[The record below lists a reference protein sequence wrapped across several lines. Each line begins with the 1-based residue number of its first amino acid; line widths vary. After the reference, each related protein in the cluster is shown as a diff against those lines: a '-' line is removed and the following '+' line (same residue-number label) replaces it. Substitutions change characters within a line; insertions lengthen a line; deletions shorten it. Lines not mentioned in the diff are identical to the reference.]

1 MNIRKTVIDMNSL
14 LDIINAGTLLY
25 PLTKLHV
32 VMAII
37 TAWAWLTIISK
48 PKLHQ
53 AIQSIKLRAQD
64 CFQRLYTLA
73 VTLYKPTVI

>member
-1 MNIRKTVIDMNSL
+1 MNSL

-32 VMAII
+32 VTMATI

-64 CFQRLYTLA
+64 RLQRLCTLA
-73 VTLYKPTVI
+73 VTL